1 MTGAAWGGFD
11 IDPIAVSGAA
21 SDIRR
26 RREASETRRVDVQS
40 MVRAWIEDGGHRS
53 WLEGQ
58 TGLTV
63 DAQHVKALRAK
74 IDLAYRGS
82 DRQWAT
88 NYLVRGLERGRLQC
102 GWNVKVP
109 PHVLTL
115 RLPSPQLNA
124 DTFVGLTKSTDIEQA
139 ILAYWNQ
146 CARSAAPVT
155 QEMIIISAI
164 WHSALIDRKRINAV
178 DEQLRAGAVRV
189 TADGQWAWVD
199 WQDAPGN
206 WQRHVF
212 DPYTT
217 LLILRWL
224 DDRVGGPDN
233 SVEATPED
241 REFPSLRLSL
251 RVWRT
256 LRSKL
261 GSEAFGVRCWSDFL
275 GAAQAKWHYVL
286 PPALAHY
293 AHGKINTASLP
304 PHACWRVLLGKR
316 LAPQPDERAEDGE
329 ESPASFVAD
338 GKGKR
343 GRAPGQGARAQ
354 PAGRNGEVR
363 ALMLGDNRRAG
374 VVLVALRR
382 YREQLSDSRKLD
394 WILCDWMIALMRP
407 SGRTGNRLSS
417 ARELLT
423 RVDRRLDAVL
433 GSTLP
438 DDPSIWNDSIEAIIQ
453 CAPQSSRG
461 NIRTA
466 LAMLDAH
473 VRSVRC
479 WEPPEADLGRDEGSV
494 VDAQVVTERE
504 FQDVMQEL
512 RAQAVSREC
521 EVAAILGY
529 RCGLRRTE
537 IRGLRLIDFQSR
549 VEPLLFV
556 RSHAGRALKRDSG
569 RRVLQLKSLCTEEE
583 LGLLYA
589 QADASERM
597 AQASP
602 IARDLVLLLPQ
613 ASDLSAPLPEESLLG
628 PVQDVLRQIC
638 GEGAI
643 RFHHLRHSAA
653 NRTLCDLIEAA
664 VPGASHLLDP
674 EGLSRDIASL
684 RHRALVGAGQ
694 SLRPLVWA
702 TSALLGHVTPQT
714 TLGSYV
720 HVLDML
726 LGHATRREAMA
737 LRIPSMTLAWLGKTS
752 ASSIDVLR
760 HGLKSSAASPTPQ
773 LLVSVLIARHVT
785 KLSQRFPLSCPW
797 PAESL
802 KKGSRRS
809 IVAAENAA
817 SKRLRNIAEALR
829 LIHALWKDPQ
839 APEALRFAGQATCRV
854 IAEQT
859 RRWSSLRGPSL
870 ARRAISGYID
880 GTIRVGALALERPRK
895 HQLLQSK
902 GLQREAQS
910 FLVAWR
916 AWHSEDPV
924 AVEQVL
930 TVHWARHD
938 ADDHAIVFT
947 DIEEARLWLNA
958 VGRLNSLGA
967 PLPFNALQ
975 WLHMPNARG
984 TDSAIIQRNAWLKEL
999 QIDGVT
1005 VADASPRRFTRAKPA
1020 PAAGALRAGDGT
1032 PRGHS
1037 GGMLQAL
1044 DAASYV
1050 MTLSILIRA
1059 APGRVT

>member
-1 MTGAAWGGFD
+1 MTGATWAGFE

-40 MVRAWIEDGGHRS
+40 TVRAWIEDGGHRP

-58 TGLTV
+58 MGLTI
-63 DAQHVKALRAK
+63 DAEQVKALRAK

-82 DRQWAT
+82 DRRWAT
-88 NYLVRGLERGRLQC
+88 NYLVRALERGRLQC

-115 RLPSPQLNA
+115 RLPSPELNA

-139 ILAYWNQ
+139 LLAYWGQ
-146 CARSAAPVT
+146 CAQSAAPVT
-155 QEMIIISAI
+155 QEIIIISAI
-164 WHSALIDRKRINAV
+164 WNSALIDRKRMNAV

-189 TADGQWAWVD
+189 TACGRWAWAE

-212 DPYTT
+212 DPYTA
-217 LLILRWL
+217 LLIVRWL
-224 DDRVGGPDN
+224 GARLDGADH
-233 SVEATPED
+233 SIEATPED
-241 REFPSLRLSL
+241 REFPSPRLSL

-261 GSEAFGVRCWSDFL
+261 GVEAFGVRSWSDFIR
-275 GAAQAKWHYVL
+275 AAQAKWHYAL

-293 AHGKINTASLP
+293 AHGKIDTASLP
-304 PHACWRVLLGKR
+304 PHAWWRVLLGQR
-316 LAPQPDERAEDGE
+316 LAPQPDEHAEEGE
-329 ESPASFVAD
+329 DPPAGLAAD

-343 GRAPGQGARAQ
+343 GRARGGSARAH
-354 PAGRNGEVR
+354 PAGCGAEVR

-374 VVLVALRR
+374 AVLVALRR

-394 WILCDWMIALMRP
+394 WLLCDWMIALMRP
-407 SGRTGNRLSS
+407 GGRTGNRLSS

-433 GSTLP
+433 GSRAV
-438 DDPSIWNDSIEAIIQ
+438 DDPWIWNDSIEAIIQ

-473 VRSVRC
+473 VRSVQC
-479 WEPPEADLGRDEGSV
+479 WEHPEADLGRDEGSV
-494 VDAQVVTERE
+494 VDAQLVTERE

-512 RAQAVSREC
+512 RAQAVFRES

-537 IRGLRLIDFQSR
+537 IRGLRLIDFQGR

-583 LGLLYA
+583 LELLDA

-602 IARDLVLLLPQ
+602 IARELVLLLPQ

-628 PVQDVLRQIC
+628 PVQDALREVC

-653 NRTLCDLIEAA
+653 NRTLCDLMEAA

-684 RHRALVGAGQ
+684 RQRALVGAGQ

-726 LGHATRREAMA
+726 LGQATRREALA
-737 LRIPSMTLAWLGKTS
+737 LRIPSVTLAWLGKTS

-760 HGLKSSAASPTPQ
+760 HSLQSDAAGATPQ
-773 LLVSVLIARHVT
+773 ALASVLIARHVR
-785 KLSQRFPLSCPW
+785 KLSPHFPLS
-797 PAESL
+797 
-802 KKGSRRS
+802 
-809 IVAAENAA
+809 
-817 SKRLRNIAEALR
+817 
-829 LIHALWKDPQ
+829 
-839 APEALRFAGQATCRV
+839 
-854 IAEQT
+854 
-859 RRWSSLRGPSL
+859 
-870 ARRAISGYID
+870 
-880 GTIRVGALALERPRK
+880 
-895 HQLLQSK
+895 
-902 GLQREAQS
+902 
-910 FLVAWR
+910 
-916 AWHSEDPV
+916 
-924 AVEQVL
+924 
-930 TVHWARHD
+930 
-938 ADDHAIVFT
+938 
-947 DIEEARLWLNA
+947 
-958 VGRLNSLGA
+958 
-967 PLPFNALQ
+967 
-975 WLHMPNARG
+975 
-984 TDSAIIQRNAWLKEL
+984 
-999 QIDGVT
+999 
-1005 VADASPRRFTRAKPA
+1005 
-1020 PAAGALRAGDGT
+1020 
-1032 PRGHS
+1032 
-1037 GGMLQAL
+1037 
-1044 DAASYV
+1044 
-1050 MTLSILIRA
+1050 
-1059 APGRVT
+1059 